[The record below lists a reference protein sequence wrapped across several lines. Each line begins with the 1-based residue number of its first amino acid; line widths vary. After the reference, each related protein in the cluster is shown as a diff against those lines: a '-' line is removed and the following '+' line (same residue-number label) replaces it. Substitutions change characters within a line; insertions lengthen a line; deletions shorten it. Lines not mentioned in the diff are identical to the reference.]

1 MLLVQHPLL
10 GSVKLKKMLR
20 CGLVAVGLIMLAGCG
35 DPLASPSYPRSVGEG
50 YKLKNQQVVTGD
62 RVPGA
67 VKPEGLIRAVQLTY
81 DASNPVQVFVF
92 ETKSASVAFEALQN
106 FRPNDDVR
114 GIQVERFFIEA
125 QTDTPDAKALDAFL
139 TEFEKQLR

>member
-1 MLLVQHPLL
+1 MVRFGL
-10 GSVKLKKMLR
+10 
-20 CGLVAVGLIMLAGCG
+20 LVAVLTALVSCG
-35 DPLASPSYPRSVGEG
+35 DPLAPPSYPRKVGEG
-50 YKLKNQQVVTGD
+50 YQLKNQQVITGD

-67 VKPEGLIRAVQLTY
+67 VNPNGLIRAVQLTY

-106 FRPNDDVR
+106 FRPRDDIR